1 MEPEN
6 NHIGNGTLYN
16 TDLRSRMAGL
26 SFFIR
31 KRKLWGEG
39 YGTEALLL
47 WLKLAFEGLNL
58 NKVYGKV

>member
-1 MEPEN
+1 
-6 NHIGNGTLYN
+6 
-16 TDLRSRMAGL
+16 MAGL